1 MSVKRLFFSRFFF
14 AHLCYHL
21 HMNNFTVLDLLDMD
35 LKEKNHLELS
45 CNAGRSGLSRQ
56 ITSAMISRPG
66 LPLSGFFTD
75 FNCKSIQLFG
85 KGEQAYLRLL
95 EEKRN
100 LDNVEKILSSG
111 IPCCVFT
118 DAQVPS
124 GNITELAERY
134 AIAILTTKLSSSDFS
149 RRLYSV
155 LEEVFAKTE
164 TIHGVLIEV
173 FGIGV
178 LITGDA
184 GVGKSETALE
194 LISRGHR
201 LISDDTV
208 KLMNISDSYLVGSGA
223 NATLA
228 HHMEIRG
235 LGIINIANMYGIGAI
250 REKKQVELSVFLEAW
265 DSSKQYDRIGDTLTD
280 TFLGISVPKIV
291 IPVRPGRNVPILI
304 ETAARNERLKKLG
317 YYSSKEFDQNV
328 LKWLE
333 SEAARKMYFSSDD
346 VGYEGES
353 GIDQ

>member
-1 MSVKRLFFSRFFF
+1 MRCLSENGWFSSRFFF
-14 AHLCYHL
+14 VHLCYHF
-21 HMNNFTVLDLLDMD
+21 HMNNFTILDLLDID

-45 CNAGRSGLSRQ
+45 CTAGRSGLSRQ

-75 FNCKSIQLFG
+75 FNCRSIQLFG
-85 KGEQAYLRLL
+85 KGEQSYLRLL
-95 EEKRN
+95 EESGK

-118 DAQVPS
+118 DGQTPS
-124 GNITELAERY
+124 NNITELAERY
-134 AIAILTTKLSSSDFS
+134 AIAILTTKLNSSDFS
-149 RRLYSV
+149 RRLYSI
-155 LEEVFAKTE
+155 LEEVFARTE

-208 KLMNISDSYLVGSGA
+208 KLMNISDSYLVGSGQ
-223 NATLA
+223 NASLA

-235 LGIINIANMYGIGAI
+235 LGIINVANMYGIGAI
-250 REKKQVELSVFLEAW
+250 REKKQVQLSVHLEKW
-265 DSSKQYDRIGDTLTD
+265 DDNKNYDHLGDSLQAEY
-280 TFLGISVPKIV
+280 LGIKIPRV
-291 IPVRPGRNVPILI
+291 EIPVKPGRNVPILI
-304 ETAARNERLKKLG
+304 ETAARNERLKKQG
-317 YYSSKEFDQNV
+317 FYSAKEFDQNV
-328 LKWLE
+328 MSWLE
-333 SEAARKMYFSSDD
+333 SEATREMYYNTLSQEDGD
-346 VGYEGES
+346 K
-353 GIDQ
+353 